1 MIAIMQDLPN
11 FKPLVQG
18 QVMFDSTK
26 RKNCF
31 CFVLFFRMTLALNW
45 IHLKGKVINILLKVE
60 LISDDFCFFKEI
72 IVCCF
77 ILTVLNSC

>member
-1 MIAIMQDLPN
+1 MIANVQDLPN

-31 CFVLFFRMTLALNW
+31 CFVFQNDLS
-45 IHLKGKVINILLKVE
+45 LKLDSPKRKGNKHPVK
-60 LISDDFCFFKEI
+60 S
-72 IVCCF
+72 
-77 ILTVLNSC
+77 